1 MMRMAKTNQSSFEV
15 MGGISD
21 EQGDKSGRGKMTQCG
36 DTVNEW

>member
-1 MMRMAKTNQSSFEV
+1 MMKQFRAV
-15 MGGISD
+15 LRCMGGISD